1 MEGNQIMFID
11 YILGNWNIDMR
22 KREVTYTPFENGIG
36 SLLDMFPLS
45 IWVTF
50 QWIERLSVQ
59 ISITETI
66 EQLYTVLKYSLNIKY
81 F

>member
-1 MEGNQIMFID
+1 MTLTAHSKYLLTCLGDQTHITSQKKMEGNQIMFID

-50 QWIERLSVQ
+50 Q
-59 ISITETI
+59 
-66 EQLYTVLKYSLNIKY
+66 
-81 F
+81 